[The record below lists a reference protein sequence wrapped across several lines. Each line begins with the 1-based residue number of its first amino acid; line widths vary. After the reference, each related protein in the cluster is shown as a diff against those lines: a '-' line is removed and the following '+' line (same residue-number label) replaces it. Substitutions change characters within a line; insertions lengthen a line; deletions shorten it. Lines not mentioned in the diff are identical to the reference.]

1 MIKWERNMSNIIFD
15 LDGTLWDSTQTVQKA
30 WLNTFNK
37 YKLLGKNIRIDFIQ
51 NCMGKTNDE
60 IVKMISEKLT
70 NSVNADIILKECQN
84 EEIRLIKKE
93 GGKLYANLKEVLKFL
108 KLKNSLYIVS
118 NCQQGYIE
126 AFLNYY
132 NLGDFFCDYQSP
144 DDLLKNKT
152 ECLRGLIKRNCITN
166 FYYIG
171 DSEYDLFATK
181 DNRGKFIYAEYGFG
195 NLDYQPSI
203 KKLNDIL
210 LLKDLN

>member
-37 YKLLGKNIRIDFIQ
+37 YKLLGKNIGIDFIQ

-132 NLGDFFCDYQSP
+132 YL
-144 DDLLKNKT
+144 
-152 ECLRGLIKRNCITN
+152 
-166 FYYIG
+166 
-171 DSEYDLFATK
+171 
-181 DNRGKFIYAEYGFG
+181 
-195 NLDYQPSI
+195 
-203 KKLNDIL
+203 
-210 LLKDLN
+210 